1 MLRVVTREYND
12 GSTII
17 VQDKCIKSYRHVI
30 LNQFSHCRVVLSG
43 ENSEPKY
50 ANFLCFVVS
59 VQTNKLISQRGGI
72 GYSKSQKDIHDL
84 IKSLHESGLG
94 YRRIA
99 QHLNSKNITTL
110 TGKEW
115 KGNHVFAVLKRFR
128 QREERL
134 SRRNEVFEPV
144 ISKFEVRWERI

>member
-1 MLRVVTREYND
+1 M
-12 GSTII
+12 
-17 VQDKCIKSYRHVI
+17 
-30 LNQFSHCRVVLSG
+30 SG

-72 GYSKSQKDIHDL
+72 GYSKSQKEIHDI
-84 IKSLHESGLG
+84 IKSLYDSGLG

-115 KGNHVFAVLKRFR
+115 RGNHVFAVLKRYR
-128 QREERL
+128 EREERL
-134 SRRNEVFEPV
+134 SRREEVFEPE
-144 ISKFEVRWERI
+144 ISKFEGRWERNW